1 MARKII
7 WSPHAAQ
14 SLQDICSFIERD
26 SRRYAAIFAQRVIT
40 AIEIAAEFPEMGRIA
55 PEYKNPVLR
64 ERILGDYRI
73 VYRFK
78 EAAIEIV
85 IIVHGARLFNLS

>member
-1 MARKII
+1 MARKVI

-26 SRRYAAIFAQRVIT
+26 SKRYASIFAQRIIT
-40 AIEIAAEFPEMGRIA
+40 AIEIAAEFPEMGRIV

-64 ERILGDYRI
+64 EKILGDYRI
-73 VYRFK
+73 VYRLK
-78 EAAIEIV
+78 DSIIEIAV
-85 IIVHGARLFNLS
+85 IVHGARLLRL